1 MGVECQSGI
10 LPNMQSIADNRSE
23 FIVIAAGAVWFEL
36 WQPVSTVSV
45 IAVIGLLVGG
55 WPILKQAFENLL
67 ARRMTMELSMTIA
80 IVAAA
85 VIGEFFTALLITLFV
100 LVAEVLE
107 GMTVS
112 HGRHAIHD
120 LVHFPFLPQ
129 TVCVRR
135 PGRAR
140 RPQGLRRRGLTL
152 SVFSLDCRDKGFQ
165 LSCMPVDASRLRPRS
180 MRSSLTGEASRA
192 DE

>member
-67 ARRMTMELSMTIA
+67 ARRMTMGLSMTIA

-85 VIGEFFTALLITLFV
+85 VIGEFFPALVIT
-100 LVAEVLE
+100 
-107 GMTVS
+107 
-112 HGRHAIHD
+112 
-120 LVHFPFLPQ
+120 P
-129 TVCVRR
+129 
-135 PGRAR
+135 
-140 RPQGLRRRGLTL
+140 
-152 SVFSLDCRDKGFQ
+152 
-165 LSCMPVDASRLRPRS
+165 RPRS
-180 MRSSLTGEASRA
+180 RGAGRHDGLARTTCDPRPRALSLSAANGLRPSAWACAKAARIKATRPNT
-192 DE
+192 